1 MLYASHQPSA
11 SRSYVN
17 LFCLNPKSGEM
28 FLVKSI
34 AKFSPEEFPQAYNRH
49 KPVGLENTEM
59 VFDGGSFKIKV
70 DGEHELELAD
80 WRFETYQGKGV
91 LHGILCAGKANA
103 VTISAGLNASTIRF
117 PSKRPIV
124 SMTSHGEDIVIGYRG
139 WSSDPRTRLRL
150 LEAGK
155 GKDGTRE
162 LLRHQIRFR
171 PEEIRIDGQIGAG
184 EGRKAIRITF
194 TEEARYRAW
203 KYWWSAQNHNERKAH
218 QGDIG
223 EAVACA
229 FLEKSGYGVVERHT
243 VKSKRF
249 SSAHECRGLG
259 RDILARKSP
268 EYYVA
273 EVKHWIAFANLAIR
287 EAERELVK
295 FARSQE
301 RRNLEERLKARIK
314 GAFAIQL
321 DWSYERAEAGLTLV
335 RLDFGDLAEGS
346 GLHL

>member
-1 MLYASHQPSA
+1 M
-11 SRSYVN
+11 N

-139 WSSDPRTRLRL
+139 WSSDPSNSPAL
-150 LEAGK
+150 AGSWQRK
-155 GKDGTRE
+155 GWHARASAPSDSIPAGRNQDRWSNRSRRGT
-162 LLRHQIRFR
+162 
-171 PEEIRIDGQIGAG
+171 
-184 EGRKAIRITF
+184 K
-194 TEEARYRAW
+194 
-203 KYWWSAQNHNERKAH
+203 
-218 QGDIG
+218 
-223 EAVACA
+223 
-229 FLEKSGYGVVERHT
+229 GYSNYLHR
-243 VKSKRF
+243 
-249 SSAHECRGLG
+249 RG
-259 RDILARKSP
+259 
-268 EYYVA
+268 
-273 EVKHWIAFANLAIR
+273 
-287 EAERELVK
+287 
-295 FARSQE
+295 
-301 RRNLEERLKARIK
+301 
-314 GAFAIQL
+314 
-321 DWSYERAEAGLTLV
+321 
-335 RLDFGDLAEGS
+335 
-346 GLHL
+346 